1 LLYQTGIKQ
10 GVFVFSV
17 SFLQQ
22 GLRAAVFA
30 VFVCMSGAALAADKP
45 FPVWLKDFKQEA
57 RQKGVS
63 DKTLSQALPAS
74 IKPIDRIIELDR
86 KQPEGTTSFDDYL
99 ERIVNRARVEKG
111 VTRMLTYPTLLRR
124 VSEAYGVEKEV
135 IVALWGVETN
145 YGDYTGGFDM
155 VNALVTLAYDG
166 RRSDYFRGELLNALK
181 ILDEGHIPHARMK
194 GSWAG
199 AMGQVQFMPTS
210 FFNFAVDFN
219 GDGRRDIWTTQ
230 ADVFASAA
238 NYLAKSGWKQGQP
251 WGRKVTVPDNID
263 RNLLG
268 VNNTYTLQFWHD
280 RGVRLPDGKGVPFE
294 GLAQASVVQPS
305 GPGTTAYLVYDN
317 FKVILKWNRSSYF
330 ATSVL
335 LLAERLRDGVK
346 VQSAVSGRSGG

>member
-1 LLYQTGIKQ
+1 M
-10 GVFVFSV
+10 FSV
-17 SFLQQ
+17 SFFRRVLCALVLV
-22 GLRAAVFA
+22 GAVLACGDARAA
-30 VFVCMSGAALAADKP
+30 DRP
-45 FPVWLKDFKQEA
+45 FPVWLKEFKAEA
-57 RQKGVS
+57 RQKGIS
-63 DKTLSQALPAS
+63 AKTLAQALPDN
-74 IKPIDRIIELDR
+74 IKPIVRVIELDR
-86 KQPEGTTSFDDYL
+86 KQPEGTTTFDDYL
-99 ERIVNRARVEKG
+99 ERIVNRARIEKG

-124 VSEAYGVEKEV
+124 VSDAYGVEKEV
-135 IVALWGVETN
+135 VVALWGVETN
-145 YGDYTGGFDM
+145 YGDYTGGFDI
-155 VNALVTLAYDG
+155 VNALATLAYDG

-210 FFNFAVDFN
+210 FFKFAEDFN
-219 GDGRRDIWTTQ
+219 GDGRRDIWSTQ

-251 WGRKVTVPDNID
+251 WGRKVTLPENID

-268 VNNTYTLQFWHD
+268 VNNSYSLQFWHD
-280 RGVRLPDGKGVPFE
+280 RGVRLPDGKSVPFE

-305 GPGTTAYLVYDN
+305 GPGTSAYMVYDN

-335 LLAERLRDGVK
+335 LLSEHLREGVK
-346 VQSAVSGRSGG
+346 VQSAVQGRSGG